1 MEKNQGLKVFG
12 LRMLTLLVILIW
24 IGTFVG
30 IVIVYPCLFFG
41 DSVTERYEA
50 WQAQGNTF
58 PAGDMEAWQ
67 AWLDSKPLN
76 ARDYGMIYIPVFL
89 VGVVVMGL
97 LFKLCGVMLGMLG
110 NYFSRIGKQ
119 PGILECLFSFAVLG
133 ILDGSAVEWISDVQG
148 GKGGGSAVYTTEE
161 RGNRQIKSVKD
172 AVFGKLEETAINM
185 GGNPTPTGIEE
196 PPRGYY
202 AGKAYAQEQL
212 ELGRKQDKERKAKE
226 KAMQQEIQDRKQRDK
241 ENRERKQILEELQK
255 LNKDKK

>member
-1 MEKNQGLKVFG
+1 MEKNQGLKLFG
-12 LRMLTLLVILIW
+12 LRVLTLLVVLIW

-41 DSVTERYEA
+41 NSVTERYEA

-58 PAGDMEAWQ
+58 AAGDMEAWQ

-76 ARDYGMIYIPVFL
+76 VMDYALIYIPVFL

-110 NYFSRIGKQ
+110 NYLSSIGKQ
-119 PGILECLFSFAVLG
+119 PGPLEYIMGFAVLG
-133 ILDGSAVEWISDVQG
+133 ILNGDAVDWISDVQD
-148 GKGGGSAVYTTEE
+148 GKGGESAVYATKE

-172 AVFGKLEETAINM
+172 AVFGKLDETANNI
-185 GGNPTPTGIEE
+185 GGNPTPTGTGEQ
-196 PPRGYY
+196 PRGYY

-226 KAMQQEIQDRKQRDK
+226 KAIQQEIQDRKQRDK